1 MKLTSSNSSVLNNY
15 LDKLLKI
22 EKTLNYDVKRNQII
36 NLITDLSEFN
46 EENTERFEKILYYL
60 LLMFLYYTINDQRSV
75 TAIQSKVNLVFFE
88 RSLFER
94 HSDTINNVFDKVKRV
109 GFLVGGVAAMI
120 GGQNGVG
127 RACIHQVTNEEKLNL
142 MSTSS
147 EISDLEDLFES
158 FKIAVQ
164 SVRIK

>member
-1 MKLTSSNSSVLNNY
+1 M
-15 LDKLLKI
+15 
-22 EKTLNYDVKRNQII
+22 
-36 NLITDLSEFN
+36 
-46 EENTERFEKILYYL
+46 
-60 LLMFLYYTINDQRSV
+60 
-75 TAIQSKVNLVFFE
+75 
-88 RSLFER
+88 
-94 HSDTINNVFDKVKRV
+94 
-109 GFLVGGVAAMI
+109 VGGVAAMI

-158 FKIAVQ
+158 FKIAVL

>member
-1 MKLTSSNSSVLNNY
+1 M
-15 LDKLLKI
+15 
-22 EKTLNYDVKRNQII
+22 
-36 NLITDLSEFN
+36 
-46 EENTERFEKILYYL
+46 
-60 LLMFLYYTINDQRSV
+60 
-75 TAIQSKVNLVFFE
+75 
-88 RSLFER
+88 
-94 HSDTINNVFDKVKRV
+94 
-109 GFLVGGVAAMI
+109 VGGVAAMI